1 MARSR
6 RNPVVEFAADR
17 PGVTV
22 TVLVVV
28 GLLLAAGVGK
38 LLADRR
44 ADAVAAERAEEGAGL
59 LEGTR
64 PAEYLTL
71 NAGTGDPGVAP
82 GRLDGATDLE
92 SVVAGSRLAFLRFQP
107 DGWWSAFAERCVVA
121 EVRSDDVVVRVE
133 KLACARVPAPPE
145 PP

>member
-1 MARSR
+1 VARSR

-28 GLLLAAGVGK
+28 GLLLAAGIGK
-38 LLADRR
+38 LLADRQ
-44 ADAVAAERAEEGAGL
+44 ADAVADERAEEVAEL
-59 LEGTR
+59 LDGTR
-64 PAEYLTL
+64 PPEYLTL

-121 EVRSDDVVVRVE
+121 EVRADEVVVRVE
-133 KLACARVPAPPE
+133 KLACARVPAPAEAP
-145 PP
+145 

>member
-22 TVLVVV
+22 TALVVV
-28 GLLLAAGVGK
+28 GLLLAAGIGK

-44 ADAVAAERAEEGAGL
+44 ADAVAAERAEEVAGL
-59 LEGTR
+59 LAGTR
-64 PAEYLTL
+64 PAEFLTY
-71 NAGTGDPGVAP
+71 NAGTGAPDDAP
-82 GRLDGATDLE
+82 GRLADAADLE

-121 EVRSDDVVVRVE
+121 EVRADEVVVRVE
-133 KLACARVPAPPE
+133 KLACARVPPP
-145 PP
+145 PGTS

>member
-28 GLLLAAGVGK
+28 GLLLAAGIGK

-44 ADAVAAERAEEGAGL
+44 ADAVAAERAEEVAGL

-145 PP
+145 SP

>member
-28 GLLLAAGVGK
+28 GLLLAAGIGK
-38 LLADRR
+38 LLADRQ
-44 ADAVAAERAEEGAGL
+44 ADAVADERAEEVAEL
-59 LEGTR
+59 LDGTR
-64 PAEYLTL
+64 PPEYLTL

-121 EVRSDDVVVRVE
+121 EVRADEVVVRVE
-133 KLACARVPAPPE
+133 KLACARVPAPAEAP
-145 PP
+145 